1 MVTVAVT
8 GLNAT
13 DNPGPG
19 VAVIRSLRA
28 DPNFTGT
35 IVGLAYDALDP
46 GLFFPG
52 LLDAAFLIPYP
63 SAGRQAL
70 LDRLAYIKETVG
82 LDVFLPTLD
91 SELPAV
97 LDQEATLEAM
107 GIRTF
112 LPTRA
117 QYDMRSKARLLEL
130 RRDHDIPVPDGEL
143 VPSPDVFYRLHERM
157 SWPVVVK
164 GPFYG
169 AKVVHTPA
177 EAVAAYHKA
186 AATWGHPIVVQEF
199 LPGNDVNVC
208 AVGDGTGGLIGAVA
222 MTKMMT
228 TDSGKGWAGVT
239 IDDPKLLA
247 LATRIVEALRWR
259 GPCEIEVRRCDDGSY
274 KLIEINPRFPAWC
287 DLAQGAGANLVAAVV
302 DLAQGRDVEPIT
314 TYDVG
319 VAFVRISI
327 DQIVPLSALEG
338 ISTRGEILPEDL
350 P

>member
-1 MVTVAVT
+1 MSVTIAVT

-19 VAVIRSLRA
+19 VAVIRALRA
-28 DPNFTGT
+28 DPDFDGK
-35 IVGLAYDALDP
+35 IVGLAYDAMDP
-46 GLFFPG
+46 GLFMPG

-70 LDRLAYIKETVG
+70 LDRLAYVKERVG

-130 RRDHDIPVPDGEL
+130 RRDHDIPVPYGEL
-143 VPSPDVFYRLHERM
+143 VTDPAMFYSLQDRFTY
-157 SWPVVVK
+157 PVVVK

-169 AKVVHTPA
+169 AKVAHSPD
-177 EAVAAYHKA
+177 EAVQAFHKA
-186 AATWGHPIVVQEF
+186 AATWGFPIVVQQF

-208 AVGDGTGGLIGAVA
+208 AVGDGEGGLVGAVA
-222 MTKMMT
+222 MSKLMT

-239 IDDPKLLA
+239 IDDPKLMGL
-247 LATRIVEALRWR
+247 TERIVAALKWR
-259 GPCEIEVRRCDDGSY
+259 GPCEVEVRRCDDGSY
-274 KLIEINPRFPAWC
+274 QLIEINPRFPAWC
-287 DLAQGAGANLVAAVV
+287 DLTQGAGANLPAAVV
-302 DLAQGRDVEPIT
+302 DLALGRDVRPIRSYQT
-314 TYDVG
+314 G
-319 VAFVRISI
+319 IAFVRISI
-327 DQIVPLSALEG
+327 DQIVPLSALAG
-338 ISTRGEILPEDL
+338 ISTQGEILPEAV
-350 P
+350 